1 MSVSGSDYDNFDQEQ
16 DGGSFSIKP
25 YQYEPRVNSEDADNN
40 PEGSS
45 GDESMGSD
53 KEANPRLQN
62 SDWYVVCRFLVYC
75 NISTGIDLQIQ
86 DRNKL
91 VLTQLWHSIIFVYA
105 FSFLSVIGPNSVRLH
120 KIANM
125 RNEFF
130 YNLFI
135 GKFIHE
141 AVQASL
147 AAWMFY
153 QFHRFTGRCSSV
165 YFKTFTSTKENIN
178 L

>member
-1 MSVSGSDYDNFDQEQ
+1 MSLSGSDSDNFDEEQ

-25 YQYEPRVNSEDADNN
+25 YQYEPRVNSEVADNN
-40 PEGSS
+40 PEGGS

-53 KEANPRLQN
+53 EEANPRLQN
-62 SDWYVVCRFLVYC
+62 SDWYVVYRLLVYC
-75 NISTGIDLQIQ
+75 NISKGIGLQIQ

-91 VLTQLWHSIIFVYA
+91 LCLRI
-105 FSFLSVIGPNSVRLH
+105 SFLSVMGPNSVRLH
-120 KIANM
+120 KIANT
-125 RNEFF
+125 RKKFVCD
-130 YNLFI
+130 LFI

-153 QFHRFTGRCSSV
+153 RFHRFTGRCSSV
-165 YFKTFTSTKENIN
+165 YFKTSTSTKENIN

>member
-1 MSVSGSDYDNFDQEQ
+1 M
-16 DGGSFSIKP
+16 
-25 YQYEPRVNSEDADNN
+25 NSEDANNN
-40 PEGSS
+40 PEGGS

-62 SDWYVVCRFLVYC
+62 SYWYVVCRLLVYC
-75 NISTGIDLQIQ
+75 NISTGIDLPIQ
-86 DRNKL
+86 DRNKV

-105 FSFLSVIGPNSVRLH
+105 FSFLSVIDPNSVRLH
-120 KIANM
+120 KIANT
-125 RNEFF
+125 RNKFVC
-130 YNLFI
+130 NLVI
-135 GKFIHE
+135 GKFVRE

-153 QFHRFTGRCSSV
+153 RFHCFTDRCSSV
-165 YFKTFTSTKENIN
+165 YFKTSTSTKENIN

>member
-1 MSVSGSDYDNFDQEQ
+1 
-16 DGGSFSIKP
+16 
-25 YQYEPRVNSEDADNN
+25 
-40 PEGSS
+40 
-45 GDESMGSD
+45 MGSD
-53 KEANPRLQN
+53 KEANPQLQN

-75 NISTGIDLQIQ
+75 NISTG
-86 DRNKL
+86 
-91 VLTQLWHSIIFVYA
+91 
-105 FSFLSVIGPNSVRLH
+105 
-120 KIANM
+120 NM

-135 GKFIHE
+135 GTFIHE

-165 YFKTFTSTKENIN
+165 YFKIFTSTKENIN